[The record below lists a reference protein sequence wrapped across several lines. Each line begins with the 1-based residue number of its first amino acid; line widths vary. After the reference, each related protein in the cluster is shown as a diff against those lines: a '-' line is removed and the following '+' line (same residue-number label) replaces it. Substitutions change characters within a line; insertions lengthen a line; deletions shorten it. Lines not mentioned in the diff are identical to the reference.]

1 MTAAVPAA
9 APATFTLLVSCC
21 SHAMGRARR
30 EILTRLRVLGDDT
43 PLVVPTGV
51 RGLLEVHTSLDSR
64 RVVQEL
70 DRTCRQSPQAFRYTL
85 RWVPVDAWTAADL
98 ESMKPAVC
106 SLSERIAANETW
118 RMTVARRASD
128 GLDPIIV
135 IQTLAALIP
144 ARVDLTHPDKILR
157 VELFEDR
164 VALSVLGPA
173 DVFSVVKA
181 RAGPGPSS
189 G

>member
-1 MTAAVPAA
+1 
-9 APATFTLLVSCC
+9 
-21 SHAMGRARR
+21 
-30 EILTRLRVLGDDT
+30 
-43 PLVVPTGV
+43 
-51 RGLLEVHTSLDSR
+51 
-64 RVVQEL
+64 
-70 DRTCRQSPQAFRYTL
+70 
-85 RWVPVDAWTAADL
+85 
-98 ESMKPAVC
+98 
-106 SLSERIAANETW
+106 
-118 RMTVARRASD
+118 MTVARRASD